1 MNFLGIGP
9 GELMLIMVMALIIFG
24 PGKMPEIGAGLGK
37 AIREF
42 RRTTSEITEQFTREM
57 SLETPPQQ
65 PSPTA
70 TSATAVA
77 EEPHPMAAPIDQ
89 ELHPPFPVPV
99 EGEPAVAAAQ
109 GESPASSV
117 AEATSHAATAEATS
131 HAATAE
137 ATSQAATAAA
147 PRRRVRRIGA
157 LPVADAVGDG
167 EATVA
172 APSPAESV
180 HGMED
185 AAPAA
190 PGEDGDRTKSAV
202 LKARRLRAAKAAAM
216 KEAAAMIE
224 KDTVEAPAAE

>member
-117 AEATSHAATAEATS
+117 AEAASQAATAEATS
-131 HAATAE
+131 H
-137 ATSQAATAAA
+137 AATAAA

-172 APSPAESV
+172 APSPTESV
-180 HGMED
+180 HGVED

-190 PGEDGDRTKSAV
+190 PGEDGARTKSVV

-224 KDTVEAPAAE
+224 AAAMKEKDTVEAPAAE

>member
-89 ELHPPFPVPV
+89 ELHPPSPVPV

-117 AEATSHAATAEATS
+117 AEAASQAATAEATS
-131 HAATAE
+131 H
-137 ATSQAATAAA
+137 AATAAA

>member
-1 MNFLGIGP
+1 
-9 GELMLIMVMALIIFG
+9 
-24 PGKMPEIGAGLGK
+24 
-37 AIREF
+37 
-42 RRTTSEITEQFTREM
+42 
-57 SLETPPQQ
+57 
-65 PSPTA
+65 
-70 TSATAVA
+70 
-77 EEPHPMAAPIDQ
+77 MAAPIDQ
-89 ELHPPFPVPV
+89 ELHPPSPVPV

-117 AEATSHAATAEATS
+117 
-131 HAATAE
+131 AE

>member
-70 TSATAVA
+70 TTSATAVA

-89 ELHPPFPVPV
+89 ELHPPSPVPV
-99 EGEPAVAAAQ
+99 EGETAVAAAQ

-117 AEATSHAATAEATS
+117 AEATS
-131 HAATAE
+131 
-137 ATSQAATAAA
+137 QAATTAA

-185 AAPAA
+185 PAPAA
-190 PGEDGDRTKSAV
+190 PGEDGARTKSVV

-216 KEAAAMIE
+216 IEAAAMKE

>member
-70 TSATAVA
+70 TTSATAVA

-89 ELHPPFPVPV
+89 ELHPPSPVPV

-117 AEATSHAATAEATS
+117 AEATP

-137 ATSQAATAAA
+137 ATSQAATTAA

-172 APSPAESV
+172 APSPTESV
-180 HGMED
+180 HGVED

-224 KDTVEAPAAE
+224 AAAMKEKDTVEAPAAE

>member
-89 ELHPPFPVPV
+89 ELHPPSPVPV

-131 HAATAE
+131 
-137 ATSQAATAAA
+137 QAATTAA

-172 APSPAESV
+172 APSPAEGV

-216 KEAAAMIE
+216 IEAAAMKE

>member
-89 ELHPPFPVPV
+89 ELHPPSPVPV

-109 GESPASSV
+109 GESLASSV

-131 HAATAE
+131 
-137 ATSQAATAAA
+137 QAATTAA

-172 APSPAESV
+172 APSPTESV
-180 HGMED
+180 HGVED

-216 KEAAAMIE
+216 IEAAAMKE

>member
-89 ELHPPFPVPV
+89 ELHPPSPVPV

-131 HAATAE
+131 H
-137 ATSQAATAAA
+137 AATAAA

-216 KEAAAMIE
+216 IEAAAMKE

>member
-117 AEATSHAATAEATS
+117 AEAASQAATAEATS
-131 HAATAE
+131 H
-137 ATSQAATAAA
+137 AATAAA

>member
-89 ELHPPFPVPV
+89 ELHPPSPVPV

-117 AEATSHAATAEATS
+117 AEATP

-137 ATSQAATAAA
+137 ATSQAATTAA

-190 PGEDGDRTKSAV
+190 PGEDGARTKSVV

-216 KEAAAMIE
+216 IEAAAMKE